1 VIIEKGIWKETTESD
16 SLKDLSWLEKE
27 LTGLWFGG
35 NMGSLEGLGID
46 RFASRLEKMVN
57 EENG

>member
-27 LTGLWFGG
+27 LTGL
-35 NMGSLEGLGID
+35 
-46 RFASRLEKMVN
+46 
-57 EENG
+57 